1 MDKLVSNSGKK
12 AVIGSPDTGLDN
24 NSTDKLTE
32 MKDEENP
39 YTADQNISNIEHT
52 FNDDNSDTDEYDL
65 QPPAFQSASEVA

>member
-32 MKDEENP
+32 MRDEENP
-39 YTADQNISNIEHT
+39 YTADQNISNTERSMKHT
-52 FNDDNSDTDEYDL
+52 YNDDDSDSHE
-65 QPPAFQSASEVA
+65 